1 MKFLTEYD
9 LRKKYQENPF
19 DDFTITKEI
28 RLTPEARQYLIDRK
42 VKIRD
47 EKIQKEVFKKNE
59 RKRLLSEKNE
69 NPDVDWFQL
78 RCEVLKTAALLEKV
92 DLLLAQELCAL
103 EKCLAQM
110 SQGQDYLL
118 PSLIQLK
125 NGNQVSEKFL
135 EDRLS
140 NVSIYLQLPRGA
152 ILIQLYS
159 LYFAIR
165 KMKNEL
171 SSEKSNP
178 LDEIAT
184 TIGQL
189 IAFYLAGGVTQE

>member
-9 LRKKYQENPF
+9 LRQKYQENPF

-47 EKIQKEVFKKNE
+47 EKIQKEVFNKD
-59 RKRLLSEKNE
+59 RKRVLSEKNE

-78 RCEVLKTAALLEKV
+78 RCEVLKTASLLEKV

-103 EKCLAQM
+103 EKCLAQI

-125 NGNQVSEKFL
+125 NGSQVSEKFL

-140 NVSIYLQLPRGA
+140 TVSIYLQLPRGA

-165 KMKNEL
+165 KTKNEL
-171 SSEKSNP
+171 NGEKSSL
-178 LDEIAT
+178 LDEIAS